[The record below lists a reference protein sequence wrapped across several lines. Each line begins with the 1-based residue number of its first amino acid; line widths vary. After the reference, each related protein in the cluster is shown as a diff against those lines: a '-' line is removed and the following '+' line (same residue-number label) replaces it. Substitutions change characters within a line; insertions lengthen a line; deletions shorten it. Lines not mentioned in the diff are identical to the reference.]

1 MAAVSQAQ
9 QRAMA
14 IAKHAPEKLYKRN
27 QGMLGMSQ
35 EQLSEYAQTKRKK
48 LPLKKRMLE

>member
-1 MAAVSQAQ
+1 MPAISQAQ

-14 IAKHAPEKLYKRN
+14 IAKHSPGKLYKSN
-27 QGMLGMSQ
+27 QGMLGMSR
-35 EQLSEYAQTKRKK
+35 EQLNEYARTKRKK